1 MKKLL
6 LLLTSLFAIAIVT
19 SANPTDCETC
29 EKSPVASETVNAAV
43 EARGMWDLLHSFT
56 LTSGGQQGIVTDGNF
71 IYTASWQAVPTG
83 GNSFYKYSLDGT
95 FIEGFDVPGAGEVR
109 DLTYDGQY
117 FYGSSGSSAIYCMDF
132 GTKTLVSTIYCSGAT
147 TRHCSY
153 DPNRDGFWTGNWGDL
168 YFYNRSG
175 ALQFTAPMPTSAY
188 GSGYFMDAAG
198 EEHLYLFCQPSTDS
212 KVFDYNITT
221 NTLNPS
227 PVFDFAV
234 TPGFDQ
240 AIAGGAFIGEYN
252 GVLAF
257 FGNVQ
262 QSPNL
267 VGIYELLGETPQE
280 PTLYYGFE
288 GSLENW
294 TTIDANNDGYTW
306 INTSNIVEAWSGY
319 YAGMTLDWYRTG
331 SDAIISA
338 SYINQ
343 VGALSPD
350 DYIVSPRFAI
360 GDDVSMSFYVATC
373 DPNYPAEHFG
383 VAVSTASNTSPDDFV
398 MVDEWTLTAKD
409 AVRGN
414 ARESRDGN
422 GTRLGAWYQKTVDLS
437 AYAGQNIYVAI
448 RHFNCSDQYIMC
460 IDDVEF
466 FGEISLAT
474 VETFT
479 ITVSADP
486 EEYGTVTGGG
496 DYDEGETC
504 TITATPNLEYEFI
517 NWTKDGVEVST
528 DATYSFTVTENASYV
543 AHFQYDNVKETEE
556 HLFVIFPNPVNERL
570 MIRSQFTVRQ
580 YDVYSITGSLI
591 LSMTVDSD
599 SFEVQVKD
607 LPAGSYLI
615 RLTSDDIVQTRRFV
629 KN

>member
-1 MKKLL
+1 MKKVLL
-6 LLLTSLFAIAIVT
+6 LFTSLFAIAIVI

-29 EKSPVASETVNAAV
+29 EKSPVASETANAAV

-56 LTSGGQQGIVTDGNF
+56 LTSAGQQGIVTDGNF
-71 IYTASWQAVPTG
+71 IYTSSWQATPVG

-109 DLTYDGQY
+109 DLTYDGEY
-117 FYGSSGSSAIYCMDF
+117 FYGSSGSSAIYCLDF
-132 GTKTLVSTIYCSGAT
+132 NNKTLVSTINCTDAT

-153 DPNRDGFWTGNWGDL
+153 DPNRDGFWTGNWTNL

-175 ALQFTAPMPTSAY
+175 VLQFTAPAPPSAY
-188 GSGYFMDAAG
+188 GSGYFVDADGA
-198 EEHLYLFCQPSTDS
+198 EHLYLFCKPNDDC
-212 KVFDYNITT
+212 KVLDYNITT
-221 NTLNPS
+221 NTLDPS
-227 PVFDFAV
+227 PIFDFSV
-234 TPGFDQ
+234 TPGFDE
-240 AIAGGAFIGEYN
+240 AICGGAFIGEYN

-257 FGNVQ
+257 FGNAQ
-262 QSPNL
+262 QDPNL
-267 VGIYELLGETPQE
+267 VGIYELYAIPQE

-306 INTSNIVEAWSGY
+306 INTSNIEVWSSY
-319 YAGMTLDWYRTG
+319 YVGMTLDWYRTG

-360 GDDVSMSFYVATC
+360 GDDVSMSFYVAAC
-373 DPNYPAEHFG
+373 DHQYPAEHFG
-383 VAVSTASNTSPDDFV
+383 VAVSTASNTTPSDFV
-398 MVDEWTLTAKD
+398 IVDEWTLTAKD

-414 ARESRDGN
+414 ARESRDGD

-460 IDDVEF
+460 IDDVAF
-466 FGEISLAT
+466 FGEISVAPI
-474 VETFT
+474 ETFT
-479 ITVSADP
+479 INVSADP
-486 EEYGTVTGGG
+486 AAYGTVTGGG
-496 DYDEGETC
+496 DYDEGATC
-504 TITATPNLEYEFI
+504 TIIATPNPGHLFV
-517 NWTKDGVEVST
+517 NWTKGNEVVST
-528 DATYSFTVTENASYV
+528 DATYSFTVTENASYT
-543 AHFQYDNVKETEE
+543 ANFQVDGIEE
-556 HLFVIFPNPVNERL
+556 LEENLFVIFPNPVNEKL
-570 MIRSQFTVRQ
+570 MIKSAETVRQ
-580 YDVYSITGSLI
+580 CDVYSVTGSLI
-591 LSMTVDSD
+591 FNMTVDSD

-615 RLTSDDIVQTRRFV
+615 RIISDNVVQTKRFI